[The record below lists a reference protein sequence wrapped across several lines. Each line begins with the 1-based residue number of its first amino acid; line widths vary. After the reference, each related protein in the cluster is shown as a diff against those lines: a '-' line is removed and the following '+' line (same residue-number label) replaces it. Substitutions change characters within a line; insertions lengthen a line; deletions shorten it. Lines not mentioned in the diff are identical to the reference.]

1 MWGWAVWSL
10 APSVAKVNYGLPIQS
25 MANHR
30 PGRHWCGVLRW
41 SVEENPTIWCRKKK
55 KKRFAMGVKVDVMSG
70 FSPLSLSLNVT
81 EYSLLCLYKSVRF
94 LRIYPARV
102 LNMILSRFYSIYLS
116 DRLTYCCRTTVP
128 LCVTLWS
135 FSLLFSCG
143 NILVLIL
150 LLLID

>member
-1 MWGWAVWSL
+1 MRLSSLVPCAVCGQGQLWSSHSEHGQSQARETLMWGAEMECGRKS
-10 APSVAKVNYGLPIQS
+10 
-25 MANHR
+25 NHLV
-30 PGRHWCGVLRW
+30 P
-41 SVEENPTIWCRKKK
+41 KKK
-55 KKRFAMGVKVDVMSG
+55 KKRFVMGVKVDVMSG